1 MSKII
6 EKWWVL
12 IATILL
18 GVVFVWGVQNMYFH
32 QDDLDWFIIANR
44 PFWQVIAAPLSD
56 HINYLFRLL
65 LKFEWDYFR
74 LFFPS
79 YLFVSVV
86 MHAVVIWLLYYLA
99 RLTSQRD
106 DLAAIVAVIFAVN
119 TNWTEVVLWISGQTI
134 SISVIFV
141 LLAMIFVWHKKNIGP
156 WVGVATLTSALALGL
171 LPATLLSF
179 GIDYKSRKLKTLG
192 IWMIMLG
199 ILVLLIYKYLA
210 TDGTQIEY
218 SLTWAIQVI
227 GVMGLAIVNTVFG
240 RLFLPFDR
248 FEILRI
254 MLVSLVTISIVWKE
268 RHKLLEI
275 LKDKWSIYLALQIF
289 FYYLIVAVGRA
300 QYGVGIMRAERYAYM
315 GLALILLLSV
325 RILRKTQVG
334 KWVWV
339 VPYLVIVQCI
349 GLLNR
354 AENYI
359 VRPTQLKAL
368 VREVQNEPTKY
379 NKDDYLPHFVLND
392 ERLKYGDLMKLLG
405 D

>member
-1 MSKII
+1 
-6 EKWWVL
+6 
-12 IATILL
+12 
-18 GVVFVWGVQNMYFH
+18 
-32 QDDLDWFIIANR
+32 
-44 PFWQVIAAPLSD
+44 VIAAPLSD

-65 LKFEWDYFR
+65 LKFEWDYFH

-86 MHAVVIWLLYYLA
+86 MHAVVIWLLYSLA
-99 RLTSQRD
+99 RLTSQRG

-141 LLAMIFVWHKKNIGP
+141 LLAMIFVWHKKYIGV
-156 WVGVATLTSALALGL
+156 WIGVATLTSALALGL
-171 LPATLLSF
+171 LPATLLRF

-218 SLTWAIQVI
+218 SLTWVMQVI
-227 GVMGLAIVNTVFG
+227 EVIGLAILNTVIG

-254 MLVSLVTISIVWKE
+254 MLVSLVTISIVWKQ
-268 RHKLLEI
+268 RDKLLEI
-275 LKDKWSIYLALQIF
+275 AKDKWSIYLALQIF

-315 GLALILLLSV
+315 GLALILLLGV
-325 RILRKTQVG
+325 RMLRNTQLG
-334 KWVWV
+334 NWVWV
-339 VPYLVIVQCI
+339 VPYVVIVQCV

-354 AENYI
+354 AEDYI
-359 VRPTQLKAL
+359 VRPIQLKAL
-368 VREVQNEPTKY
+368 VQEVQKEPTKY

-392 ERLKYGDLMKLLG
+392 ERLKYGDLIKLIG